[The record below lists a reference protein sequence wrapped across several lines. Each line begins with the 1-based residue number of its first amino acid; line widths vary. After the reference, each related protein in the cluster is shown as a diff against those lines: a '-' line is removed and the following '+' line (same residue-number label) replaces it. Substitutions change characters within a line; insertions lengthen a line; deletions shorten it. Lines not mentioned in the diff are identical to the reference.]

1 MVMPGFRK
9 LRTCFRTCLCASAAC
24 LKSFHISSLA
34 LSSTRFSSL
43 VMRDT
48 ALRLGGETKTAA
60 QHVQASNLDSVTV
73 SKANKSIWRP
83 HSSWICTCWNYLV
96 ECFCLYWKIQRVSP
110 LLKTEMSNFSDH
122 KIKKCFPER
131 GNKDCDINTAQCGP
145 QLAAGASHVKPL
157 M

>member
-34 LSSTRFSSL
+34 LSNTRFSSL

-73 SKANKSIWRP
+73 SKANKNIWRP

-96 ECFCLYWKIQRVSP
+96 ECFCLYWKIQSLSSVKERDEWVIFQITRLKSVSQKEEI
-110 LLKTEMSNFSDH
+110 KT
-122 KIKKCFPER
+122 
-131 GNKDCDINTAQCGP
+131 P